1 MAQKIDKIYDR
12 IFKRMMTLSSKSIIA
27 LINGLFG
34 TSYPL
39 DSTLTYNLTEN
50 LDSKLNRTIADT
62 IITVN
67 HIHSYHME
75 AQMYEDDNIIFR
87 MFDYGYQHAL
97 KTPDHIIPSDT
108 SEKSSN
114 TIADNSYDRITFPEP
129 VIIYLADDK
138 PLPDTYILEIDFGHQ
153 GSFLYSVPVC
163 NFITMPPEEIEKRN
177 MVVLLPFYILKLRRT
192 MQKDRSPEVLEQLKT
207 LIFDDIITIINRQ
220 FNAEIITVSD
230 ANMLREFLLKLYN
243 HLYADYNECKEGGV
257 NEMVEDEIIFQT
269 DVIIAETTEKVTK
282 EVTESVTKAVTQ
294 KLNDKYSKELAEK
307 DRIIKAYQLL
317 AKHTP
322 VDQIAKETG
331 LSPEE
336 IHKL

>member
-1 MAQKIDKIYDR
+1 M
-12 IFKRMMTLSSKSIIA
+12 L
-27 LINGLFG
+27 
-34 TSYPL
+34 
-39 DSTLTYNLTEN
+39 
-50 LDSKLNRTIADT
+50 
-62 IITVN
+62 
-67 HIHSYHME
+67 
-75 AQMYEDDNIIFR
+75 
-87 MFDYGYQHAL
+87 
-97 KTPDHIIPSDT
+97 
-108 SEKSSN
+108 
-114 TIADNSYDRITFPEP
+114 
-129 VIIYLADDK
+129 
-138 PLPDTYILEIDFGHQ
+138 
-153 GSFLYSVPVC
+153 
-163 NFITMPPEEIEKRN
+163 PEEIEKRN

-282 EVTESVTKAVTQ
+282 EVTQQVTK